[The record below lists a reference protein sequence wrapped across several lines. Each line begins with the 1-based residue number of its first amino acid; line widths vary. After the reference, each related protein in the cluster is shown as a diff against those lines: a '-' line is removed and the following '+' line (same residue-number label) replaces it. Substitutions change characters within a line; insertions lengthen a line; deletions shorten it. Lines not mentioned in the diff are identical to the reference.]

1 MTGVADQFPSQL
13 TPIQKRDW
21 LAAHILYAN
30 NISAALAGPPTAA
43 FYGSDVVWVQGVI
56 LVNDP
61 SFEDAS
67 KVLHASGYKAFS
79 MDECDYKMLQPPL
92 SESNGKEAVKWQLLF
107 PKERRDGATATI
119 LAPASHWHFEVTD
132 DTTIIVDGIRLP
144 KFSSYLRG
152 E

>member
-1 MTGVADQFPSQL
+1 MTGVADKFPSQL
-13 TPIQKRDW
+13 TPIQKKDW
-21 LAAHILYAN
+21 LAAHILYSN

-43 FYGSDVVWVQGVI
+43 FYGSNVVWVQGVI

-67 KVLHASGYKAFS
+67 KVLHASGYEDFS
-79 MDECDYKMLQPPL
+79 MDECDYKTLQP
-92 SESNGKEAVKWQLLF
+92 ESNGKEAVKWQLLF
-107 PKERRDGATATI
+107 PKERRGGAMATI

-132 DTTIIVDGIRLP
+132 DTTIIVDGMRLP
-144 KFSSYLRG
+144 KFSSYLHG